1 LSLLRTIDLRLA
13 YGRTVA
19 LDGVNLTLDAGEVV
33 AVLGPS
39 GSGKSSMLYCLSGV
53 LKPDSGEVWFRD
65 HRIDNQSAD
74 ERSRLRLRVFGFVMQ
89 LGLLV
94 PELSLLENVALPLRL
109 IGQKKSHANDQAIEW
124 LDRLGIGSLAG
135 RRPGEVSGGEM
146 QRAAVARALVHSPG
160 IVYCDEPT
168 GSLDTENGKIVLDLL
183 VAQARDLR
191 AATMIVTHN
200 EDLTTLADRVLRMAD
215 GRVVEG

>member
-1 LSLLRTIDLRLA
+1 
-13 YGRTVA
+13 
-19 LDGVNLTLDAGEVV
+19 
-33 AVLGPS
+33 
-39 GSGKSSMLYCLSGV
+39 
-53 LKPDSGEVWFRD
+53 
-65 HRIDNQSAD
+65 
-74 ERSRLRLRVFGFVMQ
+74 
-89 LGLLV
+89 
-94 PELSLLENVALPLRL
+94 
-109 IGQKKSHANDQAIEW
+109 
-124 LDRLGIGSLAG
+124 
-135 RRPGEVSGGEM
+135 M